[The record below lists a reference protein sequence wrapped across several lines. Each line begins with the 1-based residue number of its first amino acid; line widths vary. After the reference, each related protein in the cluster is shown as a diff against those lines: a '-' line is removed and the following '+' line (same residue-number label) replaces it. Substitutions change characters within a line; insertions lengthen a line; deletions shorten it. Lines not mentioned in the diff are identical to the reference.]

1 MFLSFEG
8 IEGCGKSTQVARL
21 SDFLR
26 QSGIA
31 VTVTR
36 EPGGSP
42 LGPQLRALLLSES
55 YAVCPS
61 AELLLYGAERAEHVA
76 AVIRPVLARG
86 EWLLCDRYGDATRAY
101 QCWGR
106 GLSRQAVEEVHAIA
120 SGGLE
125 PDLTV
130 WLRLDSEVAL
140 ARARV
145 RNEKRGTGEGRFEA
159 EELAF
164 HQRVAEGYSV
174 LAREFPKRICTVEA
188 DGTTEEVFER
198 VLSAL
203 ESRGA
208 LSR

>member
-21 SDFLR
+21 SEYLTHN
-26 QSGIA
+26 GVA

-42 LGPQLRALLLSES
+42 LGPQLRSLLLSEAYS
-55 YAVCPS
+55 VSPA

-106 GLSRQAVEEVHAIA
+106 GLSRRAVEEVHAIA

-125 PDLTV
+125 PDVTF
-130 WLRLDSEVAL
+130 WLHLDPEVAL
-140 ARARV
+140 ARARA

-164 HQRVAEGYSV
+164 HQRVATGYAA
-174 LAREFPKRICTVEA
+174 LAKEFPGRICPVEA
-188 DGTTEEVFER
+188 EGTPEEVFAR

-203 ESRGA
+203 EARGA
-208 LSR
+208 LSA